1 MNGRR
6 RFMLQSCAAFA
17 LGSLPL
23 AAACGRKRPSSRED
37 VLASIASELAVPA
50 MRVLSELDAQLARAL
65 DALPAAPRAADLSP
79 AREALRQALL
89 GWERA
94 YTFRSGP
101 FVESNAFLRAKFWPV
116 RKSSFEALLLGT
128 DPIDAARVGALG
140 VDVKGLYALERLLWA
155 PRADAP
161 GEPLFSAR
169 PERARALANALAADV
184 QKHDQAAAQ
193 LLGDGS
199 AFARRFAAAGQASIV
214 LLVNQLIESVEAVVN
229 DRLERALG
237 LHQNRRLKPGE
248 LLGDFSGLS
257 SELVCTTLRQVRAL
271 YLGPAND
278 GLGVLV
284 KQIAP
289 EIDAHLRD
297 ALQGAVAAA
306 EALGAPLEQ
315 VVVHD
320 ATKLEHARDQARALE
335 RAFKAELTS
344 VLGVTLS
351 IAAGDGD

>member
-1 MNGRR
+1 MSSRR
-6 RFMLQSCAAFA
+6 RFLLQSCAACV

-23 AAACGRKRPSSRED
+23 AAACGRKRASSRED
-37 VLASIASELAVPA
+37 VLASLASGVAVPA
-50 MRVLSELDAQLARAL
+50 MRALSELDARLARAL
-65 DALPAAPRAADLSP
+65 HALPPVPRSADLEP
-79 AREALRQALL
+79 ARKALAQALL

-94 YTFRSGP
+94 YTFRNGP
-101 FVESNAFLRAKFWPV
+101 FVESNAFLRVKFWPV
-116 RKSSFEALLLGT
+116 RKSSFEALLLGPE
-128 DPIDAARVGALG
+128 PIDAARVAALG

-169 PERARALANALAADV
+169 PERARALAVALAADIE
-184 QKHDQAAAQ
+184 KHGQAAAQ

-199 AFARRFAAAGQASIV
+199 AFASRFVAGAQASVV

-237 LHQNRRLKPGE
+237 LHQNGRLKPGE

-257 SELVCTTLRQVRAL
+257 TELVCTTLRQVRAL
-271 YLGPAND
+271 YLGPAED

-284 KQIAP
+284 KQVAP
-289 EIDAHLRD
+289 QIDAHLRS
-297 ALQGAVAAA
+297 ALRGAVGAA

-315 VVVHD
+315 AVLRD
-320 ATKLEHARDQARALE
+320 ATKLERAREQARTLE

-344 VLGVTLS
+344 ALGVTLS

>member
-6 RFMLQSCAAFA
+6 RFVLQGCAAFV
-17 LGSLPL
+17 LGSVPL
-23 AAACGRKRPSSRED
+23 AAACGRKRPASRGD
-37 VLASIASELAVPA
+37 VLARVASEVAVPA
-50 MRVLSELDAQLARAL
+50 MRVLAALNAQLSRAL
-65 DALPAAPRAADLSP
+65 HALPTAPRGAALDP
-79 AREALRQALL
+79 ARKALGLALL
-89 GWERA
+89 AWERA

-128 DPIDAARVGALG
+128 DPIDAGRIGALG

-155 PRADAP
+155 PRPDAP

-169 PERARALANALAADV
+169 PERARALASALAADIE
-184 QKHDQAAAQ
+184 KHGQAAAQ

-199 AFARRFAAAGQASIV
+199 AFTTRFAADGQASIV

-237 LHQNRRLKPGE
+237 LHRHGRLKPGE

-257 SELVCTTLRQVRAL
+257 TELVCTTLRQVRAL
-271 YLGPAND
+271 YLGPADD
-278 GLGVLV
+278 GLGLLV
-284 KQIAP
+284 KQVAP
-289 EIDAHLRD
+289 QIDAHLRD
-297 ALQGAVAAA
+297 ALQAAVAAA

-315 VVVHD
+315 AVSHA
-320 ATKLEHARDQARALE
+320 ATKLEGARDQARALE

-344 VLGVTLS
+344 ALGVTLS